1 MSNNSLLHAR
11 IFKGTQATSAWLDSA
26 RRPTTYRELI
36 ERSQWLAK
44 RLTEA
49 GAGPGERVAL
59 FLERGADMAVAMLG
73 VLQTGAAFVPLG
85 LGEPI
90 PRLARI
96 LADCTP
102 VVVLVHE
109 PTTSR
114 FGYDGI
120 RTVSVDAD
128 EGAGAD
134 EGLGGDGVQDPTS
147 AVTPNDPAYVIYTS
161 GSSGTPKGVVVEH
174 RNLTP
179 HLDWLAG
186 HLPLGADDRLLQVA
200 PYTFDASLTD
210 FFWPLG
216 AGATVVSL
224 AEGEHLDPLAI
235 ATALAEQDITAVRL
249 PPAILP
255 LLLEEP
261 RLREATRLRY
271 LISGGDRL
279 PAAVA
284 RRITELLPGV
294 RVFNRYGPTETAVA
308 VTYHEFDTATDTE
321 PDVPIGRGITGVEL
335 SVSPDGELVIGG
347 DCVARGYLGDAVLT
361 AERFV
366 QLPDLGRVFRSGDR
380 VRTTPA
386 GALEFL
392 GRNDEQVQV
401 NGHRVEIGEVQAA
414 LRSHRDVEHCAVLL
428 PHDHALAAFVVARKG
443 SADGIYDHLRDRL
456 PGHMLPSTITF
467 VPQLPM
473 TDRGKVDF
481 AALGVLYTAP
491 AASPAAA
498 AAPRPAA
505 DPVRETVARIW
516 SQMLGGIN
524 LRDEDDFFER
534 GGHSLLAVQAAGRL
548 RKELGHRIPVRI
560 MFEKPTLGEFTQAVT
575 DLMTAAEG

>member
-1 MSNNSLLHAR
+1 MSDNRLLHTR
-11 IFKGTQATSAWLDSA
+11 VLEGTQAATAWLDSTG
-26 RRPTTYRELI
+26 RPMGYRELI
-36 ERSQWLAK
+36 ERSQRLAE
-44 RLTEA
+44 RLAEA
-49 GAGPGERVAL
+49 GAGPGERVTL

-85 LGEPI
+85 LGEPA

-96 LADCTP
+96 LEDCAP
-102 VVVLVHE
+102 AVALVHE
-109 PTTSR
+109 ATAPR
-114 FGYDGI
+114 FGYAGI
-120 RTVSVDAD
+120 RTLRVDTDGDLGAD
-128 EGAGAD
+128 GARSPAGAVSPD
-134 EGLGGDGVQDPTS
+134 
-147 AVTPNDPAYVIYTS
+147 DPAYVIYTS

-186 HLPLGADDRLLQVA
+186 QLPLGPGDRLLQVA

-210 FFWPLG
+210 YFWPLG

-261 RLREATRLRY
+261 RLRAATRLRY
-271 LISGGDRL
+271 LICGGDRL
-279 PAAVA
+279 PSAVA

-308 VTYHEFDTATDTE
+308 VTYHEFDAAADTG

-335 SVSPDGELVIGG
+335 NVSPDGELLIGG
-347 DCVARGYLGDAVLT
+347 DGVARGYLGDAVLT

-366 QLPDLGRVFRSGDR
+366 QLPGLGRVFRSGDR

-414 LRSHRDVEHCAVLL
+414 LRSHPDVEDCAVLL
-428 PHDHALAAFVVARKG
+428 PPHDQALAAFVVAAAG
-443 SADGIYDHLRDRL
+443 SADGIHDHLRDRL
-456 PGHMLPSTITF
+456 PGHMVPSTITF
-467 VPQLPM
+467 VPRLPM
-473 TDRGKVDF
+473 TDRGKVDL
-481 AALGVLYTAP
+481 AALRALHTAP
-491 AASPAAA
+491 TAVPAAA
-498 AAPRPAA
+498 AAPEPAT
-505 DPVRETVARIW
+505 DPVRETVAGVW
-516 SQMLGGIN
+516 SQLLGGIE

-534 GGHSLLAVQAAGRL
+534 GGHSLLAVQAAGRI

-560 MFEKPTLGEFTQAVT
+560 MFEKPTLGEFTRAVT
-575 DLMTAAEG
+575 ELVAAAEG

>member
-1 MSNNSLLHAR
+1 MSDNRLLHTR
-11 IFKGTQATSAWLDSA
+11 VLEGTQAATAWLDSA
-26 RRPTTYRELI
+26 GQPMAYRELI
-36 ERSQWLAK
+36 ERSQRLAG

-85 LGEPI
+85 LGEPA

-96 LADCTP
+96 LADCAP
-102 VVVLVHE
+102 AVVLVHE
-109 PTTSR
+109 ATAPR

-120 RTVSVDAD
+120 RTLGVDAD
-128 EGAGAD
+128 GGAGAD
-134 EGLGGDGVQDPTS
+134 GGLGAEGVRGPAG
-147 AVTPNDPAYVIYTS
+147 AVTPDDPAYVIYTS

-174 RNLTP
+174 CNLTP

-186 HLPLGADDRLLQVA
+186 QLPLGPGDRLLQVA

-308 VTYHEFDTATDTE
+308 VTYHEFDAATDTG
-321 PDVPIGRGITGVEL
+321 PDVPIGRGVTGVEL
-335 SVSPDGELVIGG
+335 NVSPDGELLIGG

-414 LRSHRDVEHCAVLL
+414 LRSHRDVEDCAVLL
-428 PHDHALAAFVVARKG
+428 PHDQALAAFVVAAEG
-443 SADGIYDHLRDRL
+443 SADGIHDHLRVRL
-456 PGHMLPSTITF
+456 PGHMVPSTITF

-473 TDRGKVDF
+473 TDRGKVDL
-481 AALGVLYTAP
+481 AALRVLHTAP
-491 AASPAAA
+491 AVSPAAA
-498 AAPRPAA
+498 AATEPAA
-505 DPVRETVARIW
+505 DPVRETVAGVW
-516 SQMLGGIN
+516 SQLLGGVE

-534 GGHSLLAVQAAGRL
+534 GGHSLLAVQAAGRI

-560 MFEKPTLGEFTQAVT
+560 MFEKPTLGEFTRAVT
-575 DLMTAAEG
+575 DLVAAAEG